1 MYDSVQRAIG
11 LPPQGG
17 TEEAAGVGGRT
28 AIVGVAASLGGLSA
42 LSRVLAGLPADFPL
56 PVLVVQHL
64 SPRAP
69 GLLPGLL
76 AGRTAL
82 RVEPAKE
89 GDRPAPGTVYVAPP
103 GHHLLVRADGAL
115 GLSDAGRENFCR
127 PSADVLFRS
136 LAGTF
141 GPGAVAVVL
150 TGLGVDGGRGVEA
163 VVEAGG
169 IALAQDEAGAEA
181 PGMPCAA
188 VDIGRADLILPLD
201 RIAFALAVLAGKAA
215 PHASGSGPTPSSPA
229 IELGCRR
236 AGPVQELL

>member
-1 MYDSVQRAIG
+1 MYDSVQRATG

-17 TEEAAGVGGRT
+17 AEGAAGVGGRP

-89 GDRPAPGTVYVAPP
+89 GDRPAPGTVFVAPP
-103 GHHLLVRADGAL
+103 GRHLLVRADGAF

-127 PSADVLFRS
+127 PSADVLFHS
-136 LAGTF
+136 
-141 GPGAVAVVL
+141 V
-150 TGLGVDGGRGVEA
+150 
-163 VVEAGG
+163 
-169 IALAQDEAGAEA
+169 
-181 PGMPCAA
+181 AA
-188 VDIGRADLILPLD
+188 VHGARA
-201 RIAFALAVLAGKAA
+201 A
-215 PHASGSGPTPSSPA
+215 A
-229 IELGCRR
+229 IEAQAARRPPFLPDCLRLGTT
-236 AGPVQELL
+236 PT